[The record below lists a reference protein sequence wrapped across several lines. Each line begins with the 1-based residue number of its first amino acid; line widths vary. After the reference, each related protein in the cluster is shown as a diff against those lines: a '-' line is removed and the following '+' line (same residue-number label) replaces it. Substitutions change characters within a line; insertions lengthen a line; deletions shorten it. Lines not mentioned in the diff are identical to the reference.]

1 MDAFSV
7 KQKKIAFKLVNM
19 SGKRIV
25 SSWKVSL
32 KSLWTWVNNSG
43 WWFSFWFLI
52 FCEGFKSW
60 FRSTDQHVSVMHIS
74 LSFRGFLVQF
84 LEIVTINIQVIRDW
98 IKINIWSYISRHN
111 ICMCIVTCFSMCS
124 FFQIYPFIHN
134 LVCYIWME

>member
-19 SGKRIV
+19 SGRRIV

-60 FRSTDQHVSVMHIS
+60 FRSTDQHVSIMHIS
-74 LSFRGFLVQF
+74 LSFCGFLVQF
-84 LEIVTINIQVIRDW
+84 LEIVTINIQAIRDW
-98 IKINIWSYISRHN
+98 IKINIWSHISRYN
-111 ICMCIVTCFSMCS
+111 ICICIVTCFSMCS
-124 FFQIYPFIHN
+124 FFQIYLFIHN
-134 LVCYIWME
+134 LMC